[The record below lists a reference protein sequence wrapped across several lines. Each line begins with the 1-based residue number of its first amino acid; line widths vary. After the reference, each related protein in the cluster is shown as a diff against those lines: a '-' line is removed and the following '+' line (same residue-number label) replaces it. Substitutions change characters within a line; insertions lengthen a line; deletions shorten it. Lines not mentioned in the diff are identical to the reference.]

1 MAWASIRLQFYMAWS
16 SAHLQFNMNPWK
28 NVTQIWDI
36 TTIRTK
42 ACDLLSR
49 SGIVDILRRSG
60 YPESDTLPTIIL
72 NFHNNMHATVVQ
84 VNDLLYSRN
93 NFRISKAKT
102 EFLKWLQP
110 WNIMTHFMP
119 FSNVRPWR
127 PLLIR

>member
-16 SAHLQFNMNPWK
+16 SAHLQFNMNPLK

-72 NFHNNMHATVVQ
+72 NFHNNMHTQLLFRSMTYCTPGITSEFQKPKQSFWSDFSLETLWLTLCLLVTWDRE
-84 VNDLLYSRN
+84 DLC
-93 NFRISKAKT
+93 
-102 EFLKWLQP
+102 
-110 WNIMTHFMP
+110 
-119 FSNVRPWR
+119 
-127 PLLIR
+127 